1 MAAKNTQYLPEEIC
15 MDILERLPVKSLYRF
30 KAVCKPWKSLVS
42 SPSFIDRQYDR
53 SAANCSKLAVVE
65 ERCSKSKKCSILL
78 HTLNSNPKSPVETTT
93 TELPTNQDNYYWSC
107 WCRGLLLVKV
117 ISIGSAYDLLLWN
130 PSTNECK
137 EVPKPVPY
145 SSMVGEFAIGYDF
158 TIRSHKIVTI
168 CRGVPSCFNYQI
180 AVYTCKINS
189 WTFYQSGD
197 FLGIGM
203 AFINPITLNN
213 GAPHWLVKHYN
224 DDEHWRVNDDDDNVN
239 VNVNDGDDDIN
250 YDSDDFKSFYYT
262 IEYFDF
268 TTNELMVVPQ
278 PDEYAYRAYGLVHP
292 DLYDMEGL
300 LCIGYYT
307 ERGAIVKDVEI
318 WVMIEYGVKESWSRL
333 MKFDVFIDNL
343 NIYRFPLCFTKNDV
357 KVSLVRV
364 WGRKSQRCLALYNG
378 KERRAEL
385 RIPNQ
390 LWKDVRAFAFVESL
404 ISV

>member
-1 MAAKNTQYLPEEIC
+1 

-30 KAVCKPWKSLVS
+30 KAVCKPWKFLVS
-42 SPSFIDRQYDR
+42 SPSFIDRQYNR

-65 ERCSKSKKCSILL
+65 EGYSKSENKCLILL
-78 HTLNSNPKSPVETTT
+78 HTLNSNPKSSVETTT
-93 TELPTNQDNYYWSC
+93 IKQPTNQDNYCSSC

-117 ISIGSAYDLLLWN
+117 ISIGDSYDLLLWN

-145 SSMVGEFAIGYDF
+145 SSMVSEFAIGYDF
-158 TIRSHKIVTI
+158 TIPSHKIVTI
-168 CRGVPSCFNYQI
+168 CRGIPRCFDYQI

-189 WTFYQSGD
+189 WTFYQGGD
-197 FLGIGM
+197 SHDIGM
-203 AFINPITLNN
+203 AFIHPSPLI
-213 GAPHWLVKHYN
+213 
-224 DDEHWRVNDDDDNVN
+224 
-239 VNVNDGDDDIN
+239 
-250 YDSDDFKSFYYT
+250 
-262 IEYFDF
+262 
-268 TTNELMVVPQ
+268 M

-307 ERGAIVKDVEI
+307 QRGEIVKDVEI
-318 WVMIEYGVKESWSRL
+318 WVMMEYGVKESWSRL

-343 NIYRFPLCFTKNDV
+343 NISRFPLCFTKNDV
-357 KVSLVRV
+357 EVSLVRV
-364 WGRKSQRCLALYNG
+364 WGRKGQRCLALYNG

-385 RIPNQ
+385 RIPKLQPWN
-390 LWKDVRAFAFVESL
+390 DVRAFAFVESL